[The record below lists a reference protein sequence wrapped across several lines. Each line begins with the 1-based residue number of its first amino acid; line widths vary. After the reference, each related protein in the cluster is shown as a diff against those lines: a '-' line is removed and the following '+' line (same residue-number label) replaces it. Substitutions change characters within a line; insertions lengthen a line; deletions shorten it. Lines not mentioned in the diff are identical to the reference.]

1 MIGVVILWGVK
12 CLAIALF
19 HAPETKKK
27 IKLKKWCLE
36 MPSLKSIIF
45 THYSFENQNARS
57 KSNLRIDLQPRV
69 LNVELIPLESSW
81 KALGDL

>member
-1 MIGVVILWGVK
+1 MIGVVTLWEVK

-19 HAPETKKK
+19 HAPETEKK
-27 IKLKKWCLE
+27 KKWCLE
-36 MPSLKSIIF
+36 MSSLKSIIF

-57 KSNLRIDLQPRV
+57 ESNLRIDLQPRV